1 MNDCFITSALP
12 VFCKSVNLSANALQ
26 NIYST
31 DDKLTEFSR
40 QAQEFL
46 TQPLTFAKDSAIM
59 WNCNRVPGE
68 TRMKQFRILVVDDEK
83 RIVNFLNSKLRA
95 SGYDVLT
102 AGDGFEALEQAQAQ
116 EPDLILLDI
125 LMPKMDGFE
134 TLKRLRSFS
143 STPVIILSAKGADID
158 KIKGLGLGAD
168 DYLPKPFNPDEL
180 IARIEAVK
188 RRIKPS
194 DRRKTT
200 ELLSLGDLRVDFKAR
215 KISLGKEEK
224 YLTRIE
230 WLLLSEL
237 TNNIGRLMPYEE
249 LLSLV
254 WGPEYR
260 DDVQL
265 LRTWISRLRAK
276 LEKNPDNPQLISTV
290 PKAGYIM
297 NRNPLE
303 RR

>member
-1 MNDCFITSALP
+1 M
-12 VFCKSVNLSANALQ
+12 
-26 NIYST
+26 
-31 DDKLTEFSR
+31 E
-40 QAQEFL
+40 
-46 TQPLTFAKDSAIM
+46 
-59 WNCNRVPGE
+59 NCNGLSGV
-68 TRMKQFRILVVDDEK
+68 TIMKQFRILVVDDEK
-83 RIVNFLNSKLRA
+83 RILNFLNSKLRA

-102 AGDGFEALEQAQAQ
+102 ANDGFEALEQAQAQ

-125 LMPKMDGFE
+125 LMPRMDGFE
-134 TLKRLRSFS
+134 TLKRLRTFS

-158 KIKGLGLGAD
+158 KIRGLGLGAD

-200 ELLSLGDLRVDFKAR
+200 ELLSLGNLSVDFKAR
-215 KISLGKEEK
+215 KVKLGKEEK

-230 WLLLSEL
+230 WLLLGEL

-276 LEKNPDNPQLISTV
+276 LEKDPDNPQLISTV

-297 NRNPLE
+297 NRNPE
-303 RR
+303 KR